1 MQTFELPNNESKGPK
16 VPFLSEVIAETK
28 RMAQEAEWR
37 GDTELAVALDEAVKT
52 MKKRLAAG
60 ELYEPNF

>member
-1 MQTFELPNNESKGPK
+1 MNAFELPNNETKGPK

-28 RMAQEAEWR
+28 ALAQEAEWN
-37 GDTELAVALDEAVKT
+37 GDMELSVALEEAVKT
-52 MKKRLAAG
+52 MQKRLIAG

>member
-1 MQTFELPNNESKGPK
+1 MYFELPNNQSKGPK

-28 RMAQEAEWR
+28 ALAQEAEWN
-37 GDTELAVALDEAVKT
+37 GDAELAVALHEAVKT
-52 MKKRLAAG
+52 MQKRLAAG